1 MFGPG
6 EYVPDPTEGIVDVKD
21 LPTPQLGFFI
31 AVATSKP
38 LARDVAAS
46 LLATNPTSV
55 RYTTW
60 AMYTPVVPLTSE

>member
-21 LPTPQLGFFI
+21 LPAPQLDFYSRSHKQTPCRD
-31 AVATSKP
+31 VATSP
-38 LARDVAAS
+38 LA
-46 LLATNPTSV
+46 THPTSV